1 MTWDVSDEE
10 SADCY
15 AWGGY
20 LAVRPGDNLRDNRYI
35 IKRKLGYVVAVVSG
49 VATTLAFIAE
59 L

>member
-20 LAVRPGDNLRDNRYI
+20 LTVRPGDKLQDSRYI
-35 IKRKLGYVVAVVSG
+35 IKRKLG
-49 VATTLAFIAE
+49 
-59 L
+59 